1 MTLEFLQLEDLRRE
15 ARRAF
20 ADRQFA
26 KVVSM
31 YTPIEK
37 QLMPAERRRLG
48 IARERVRTGRLD
60 GW

>member
-15 ARRAF
+15 ARHAF

-31 YTPIEK
+31 YTPIES
-37 QLMPAERRRLG
+37 QLMPAERRRLD
-48 IARERVRTGRLD
+48 IARERVKTGTID